1 MSNNCIKLGKW
12 YSSYKYLFLAIIF
25 SLLKDIAFGSTNY
38 ASFRYLKLLDA
49 ENTENISNCFL
60 VRKSFCYL
68 FSTIIAFIFYK
79 IQNKN
84 SGENDYS
91 IHSSQNLDINESI
104 RKPTSDLELI
114 HIEQEIRIYPNKK
127 LLIIIFLWILEE
139 EFISYFNNIMLHL
152 DFWMLELIIVHFFMK
167 KMLKNEVYSHQK
179 LMLLFCFFPFILKL
193 ITIILSFCDE
203 KNYSNNNN
211 FKYSNDIEKLK
222 IIYVAIKWL
231 WTIGLIIYFTL
242 IFLRSYINTKI
253 KWLIDLKY
261 ISSIKIFV
269 LFNVIG
275 FIFCTLINI
284 LVTFMPCNES
294 NEKEGFYTFKDYFCT
309 VHYKNKK
316 YLDNFIVYF
325 KGLHTNEDYYYE
337 IISLVLGVIF
347 FCFYKFFCLKVIEFL
362 SPIYI
367 IFSFPI
373 YYIFNKIYLLFLNFI
388 KSDDWLLKIGF
399 ASTKLILDF
408 SSDFVAIIGY
418 LIYLE
423 IIELHFFKFD
433 YNIRR
438 NINDRGDAEADKT
451 DLDKSNKS
459 SSFSTSE
466 EPNSENE
473 RESILE

>member
-25 SLLKDIAFGSTNY
+25 ALLKDVAFGSTNY
-38 ASFRYLKLLDA
+38 ASFLYLKLLDA
-49 ENTENISNCFL
+49 GNISNCFL
-60 VRKSFCYL
+60 IRKSFCYL

-79 IQNKN
+79 IHNNN
-84 SGENDYS
+84 SGENDPS
-91 IHSSQNLDINESI
+91 LLSSQNLEINESI
-104 RKPTSDLELI
+104 RRPTSELELI

-127 LLIIIFLWILEE
+127 LLLIIFLWVFEE

-152 DFWMLELIIVHFFMK
+152 DFWMMELIIVHFFMK

-179 LMLLFCFFPFILKL
+179 LMLWFCIVPFILKL
-193 ITIILSFCDE
+193 TTIILSFCDE
-203 KNYSNNNN
+203 GNFPNNNEY
-211 FKYSNDIEKLK
+211 KYPNGIEKLK
-222 IIYVAIKWL
+222 IIYVAIPWL
-231 WTIGLIIYFTL
+231 WTLGLIIYSIL

-261 ISSIKIFV
+261 ISSIKIFI
-269 LFNVIG
+269 LFNIIG
-275 FIFCTLINI
+275 FIFCTLISI
-284 LVTFMPCNES
+284 LVSFLPCD
-294 NEKEGFYTFKDYFCT
+294 KFDEGDDFYTFKDYFCT
-309 VHYKNKK
+309 VHYENQK
-316 YLDNFIVYF
+316 YLDNFIIYF
-325 KGLHTNEDYYYE
+325 KGLYSNSDNYLE
-337 IISLVLGVIF
+337 IISLILGVIF

-362 SPIYI
+362 SPVYL

-373 YYIFNKIYLLFLNFI
+373 YYVFNKIYLLFLNYF
-388 KSDDWLLKIGF
+388 KSGEWILKMRF
-399 ASTKLILDF
+399 SWPKLILDF
-408 SSDFVAIIGY
+408 SSDFFAIIGY

-423 IIELHFFKFD
+423 IIELHFCKFD

-466 EPNSENE
+466 DPNSEIE
-473 RESILE
+473 RENSLD